1 MEILKLGIVF
11 AVITAVLWMKKPLC
25 LAILSG
31 IIAVVLLFRMPL
43 IPSLELVVK
52 TAAARDTVSVL
63 LSFYVITV
71 LQRMLEERD
80 RLSRAQRSFEA
91 VFENPRVHVSFST
104 SILGL
109 LPSAAIMN
117 ICAAMVDKT
126 CGNYLT
132 VDEKMFSAC
141 FCRHVPEMFLPTFSS
156 VLLALTLSRTNA
168 GLFVTA
174 MVPMAATA
182 YLLVYIF
189 CLHKLP
195 ARWDK
200 PAAADGLTK
209 GQHVLN
215 ILKNLWSLI
224 AVVLL
229 IIIFNMPVYAASL
242 IVAAVLFITERFRFS
257 DIPRLLKSGVEPLVL
272 FSMYLI
278 MAFKA
283 VITATGVVALLPGFF
298 SQFPIPMTL
307 SFSLIFFFGAIISGS
322 QAIIALCLPMA
333 MASIPDGGV
342 PLLVILMSFAWAA
355 MQISPTHVCA
365 FIAAEYFHRTL
376 KDIIVK
382 TLPVSVVFCAAA
394 YAYGTLL
401 AYLF

>member
-168 GLFVTA
+168 GLFT
-174 MVPMAATA
+174 
-182 YLLVYIF
+182 
-189 CLHKLP
+189 
-195 ARWDK
+195 
-200 PAAADGLTK
+200 
-209 GQHVLN
+209 
-215 ILKNLWSLI
+215 
-224 AVVLL
+224 
-229 IIIFNMPVYAASL
+229 
-242 IVAAVLFITERFRFS
+242 
-257 DIPRLLKSGVEPLVL
+257 
-272 FSMYLI
+272 
-278 MAFKA
+278 
-283 VITATGVVALLPGFF
+283 
-298 SQFPIPMTL
+298 
-307 SFSLIFFFGAIISGS
+307 
-322 QAIIALCLPMA
+322 
-333 MASIPDGGV
+333 
-342 PLLVILMSFAWAA
+342 
-355 MQISPTHVCA
+355 
-365 FIAAEYFHRTL
+365 
-376 KDIIVK
+376 
-382 TLPVSVVFCAAA
+382 
-394 YAYGTLL
+394 
-401 AYLF
+401 